1 MSLAVIGE
9 DCQEKDGIGVEMQGL
24 QLIVAEEKEEEL
36 GEGRHQAS
44 SNGTYEERIE
54 GAPLTLRDGG
64 LALNT
69 FAPLMPRAVAI
80 RRNRARLASDT
91 FGESR
96 ADEYQATAGD

>member
-9 DCQEKDGIGVEMQGL
+9 DCQEKDGVGVEMQSL
-24 QLIVAEEKEEEL
+24 QLVMAEDREEEL

-44 SNGTYEERIE
+44 NNGTYEERIE
-54 GAPLTLRDGG
+54 GAPLTLRVAEP
-64 LALNT
+64 ALNT
-69 FAPLMPRAVAI
+69 FAPSMPHAIAI

-96 ADEYQATAGD
+96 ADEYQATAGG